1 MAQNM
6 EISTLPML
14 ELFPFAA
21 VTINRLGQILHC
33 NTAVLELLGSP
44 GMEYTRSINMLSF
57 PSLVQAGVSD
67 LIRASLEEKIPK
79 KIEIP
84 YRSIWGRDLFLRV
97 HCSPIPNSNSPE
109 EEAMMI
115 FVQDI
120 TEDRKLNLELAAANK
135 AKTQFLANMSHEVRT
150 PLNGVIGFLSL
161 LERHVQ
167 DAESKEFVDAA
178 KSSAKSLLRLINEV
192 LDVAK
197 IEAGTL
203 VVEKKPFHVKPL
215 VDSILEQVK
224 PMLLDHPLHLQ
235 IDASSDLP
243 QVQGDS
249 IRYSQVLHNLV
260 SNAIKFTNHGS
271 VTIRIS
277 TIGQKNQESLLTE
290 VIDTGVGIP
299 LENQQIV
306 FQPFIQVDGSHTRR
320 RDGAGLGL
328 SICKAL
334 IQLMQGRIGL
344 ESRPSEGSRFWF
356 TVPLIPI
363 PTEGDTRLARV
374 YRTDTRIATR
384 HVLLIDS
391 DAEQRDGVAQ
401 ILMKDGIHV
410 SQISSSDTTQQP
422 DSPFDLILIDLQS
435 EGIEPY
441 AMARE
446 YRAKGWGGPII
457 AMTRLDALT
466 SASEHQKCRESGIS
480 DFLSKP
486 CEPDVLLAR
495 VRHWL
500 LKRP

>member
-1 MAQNM
+1 MAPTM
-6 EISTLPML
+6 ELTTLSML
-14 ELFPFAA
+14 ELLPYAA
-21 VTINRLGQILHC
+21 VTINRQGQILHC
-33 NTAVLELLGSP
+33 NQAILDLLGSP
-44 GMEYTRSINMLSF
+44 GIEYTRSINMLSF
-57 PSLVQAGVSD
+57 PSLVQAGVAD
-67 LIRASLEEKIPK
+67 IIRSCFEDQQSK
-79 KIEIP
+79 KVEIP
-84 YRSIWGRDLFLRV
+84 YRSIWGRDLYLRV
-97 HCSPIPNSNSPE
+97 HCSPISHTESLE

-120 TEDRKLNLELAAANK
+120 TDDRKLNLELAAANK

-167 DAESKEFVDAA
+167 DSESKEFVDAA

-215 VDSILEQVK
+215 VDSILDQIK

-235 IDASSDLP
+235 IDAPTDLP
-243 QVQGDS
+243 QIQGDS

-277 TIGQKNQESLLTE
+277 KIGQKGQESLLTE
-290 VIDTGVGIP
+290 VIDSGVGIP

-334 IQLMQGRIGL
+334 VQLMQGRIGL

-356 TVPLIPI
+356 TIPVVPI
-363 PTEGDTRLARV
+363 PAEGDTRMARV
-374 YRTDTRIATR
+374 YRTETRTTTR
-384 HVLLIDS
+384 HVLLVDS
-391 DAEQRDGVAQ
+391 DVAQ
-401 ILMKDGIHV
+401 RTDIATILSQDGIQV
-410 SQISSSDTTQQP
+410 SEVGSANPTERPEAT
-422 DSPFDLILIDLQS
+422 FDLILIDLQS
-435 EGIEPY
+435 SDLEPY
-441 AMARE
+441 ALARE
-446 YRAKGWGGPII
+446 FRAKGWSGPII
-457 AMTRLDALT
+457 ALTRLDALT

-500 LKRP
+500 LKR

>member
-1 MAQNM
+1 
-6 EISTLPML
+6 ML
-14 ELFPFAA
+14 DLYPHAT
-21 VTINRLGQILHC
+21 VTINRQGQIVHC
-33 NTAVLELLGSP
+33 NQKILDLLGSP
-44 GMEYTRSINMLSF
+44 GLEYTRNINILSF
-57 PSLVQAGVSD
+57 PSLVQAGISEVV
-67 LIRASLEEKIPK
+67 RQSLEQGTTLSAEK
-79 KIEIP
+79 P
-84 YRSIWGRDLFLRV
+84 YRSIWGKDLWVRI
-97 HCSPIPNSNSPE
+97 HCAPIPDAESPE
-109 EEAMMI
+109 DEVLVV

-178 KSSAKSLLRLINEV
+178 KTSAKSLLRLINEV

-203 VVEKKPFHVKPL
+203 AVEKKPFHVRPL
-215 VDSILEQVK
+215 VDSILEQIK
-224 PMLLDHPLHLQ
+224 PLLLDHPLHLQ
-235 IDASSDLP
+235 IDITGDLP
-243 QVQGDS
+243 QIQGDS

-260 SNAIKFTNHGS
+260 SNAIKFTNQGS
-271 VTIRIS
+271 VTIRAS
-277 TIGQKNQESLLTE
+277 VIGQKGHESLLTE

-334 IQLMQGRIGL
+334 VQLMQGRIGL
-344 ESRPSEGSRFWF
+344 ESKPQEGSRFWF
-356 TVPLIPI
+356 TIPLIPA
-363 PTEGDTRLARV
+363 PSEGDSRMARV
-374 YRTDTRIATR
+374 YRADTRPNTR
-384 HVLLIDS
+384 HVLLVDS
-391 DAEQRDGVAQ
+391 DKAQREELAN
-401 ILMKDGIHV
+401 ILFQDGIQV
-410 SQISSSDTTQQP
+410 SQVGSNNPNERPEI
-422 DSPFDLILIDLQS
+422 PFDLILIDLQAQD
-435 EGIEPY
+435 IEPY

-446 YRAKGWGGPII
+446 FRAKGWSGPII

-466 SASEHQKCRESGIS
+466 SATEHQKCKESGIS

-500 LKRP
+500 VKR